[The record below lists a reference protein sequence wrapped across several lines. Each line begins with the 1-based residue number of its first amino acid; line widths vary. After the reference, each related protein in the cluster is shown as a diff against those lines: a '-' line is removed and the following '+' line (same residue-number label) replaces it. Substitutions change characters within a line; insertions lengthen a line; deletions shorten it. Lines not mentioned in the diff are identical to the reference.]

1 MTAREFLENWYGIEL
16 QNYHKG
22 DADVD
27 IASYLYDDISN
38 GDIDELLTIME
49 RYAQEY
55 SNSTDRRMDE

>member
-16 QNYHKG
+16 QNYHDG

-27 IASYLYDDISN
+27 IASYLYDNISN
-38 GDIDELLTIME
+38 GYIDELLEIME

-55 SNSTDRRMDE
+55 SNSADRRMEE